1 MVYEGL
7 FSSFAFRQLTDNQHL
22 KFIMIVFCQM
32 THVKITPLLSPKH
45 TLFHDLLLFHRSMKK
60 QNKLLLLWLC
70 HKKGEWENGP

>member
-45 TLFHDLLLFHRSMKK
+45 TMFHDLLLFHRSTKNTK
-60 QNKLLLLWLC
+60 QTAVIMTLS
-70 HKKGEWENGP
+70 